1 MSGLLSVGTRALQ
14 ANQVALQTA
23 GNNIANVNTPGY
35 SRQNVV
41 LKSVEGQYTG
51 GGYIGKGV
59 ELQTIQRNF
68 SAFLTR
74 QSALAGATA
83 SADTARS
90 DKLAQLEGIFG
101 GGSSGLGAAINDMLN
116 AFSDVASAPTDLTA
130 RNVVLT
136 RVDETAA
143 RMRASSQS
151 LDDLQLGVTQELTQK
166 ISTINSLAQSIAT
179 VNGKIAQAQGSGQ
192 PPNDLLD
199 KRDQL
204 VRDINQYIQTTS
216 IPADDGTVGIFIGG
230 SQPLVLGLTVADLSL
245 GKDEFGDV
253 LKSKL
258 TMTRNGQAT
267 TFDENMLG
275 GGEVA
280 GLLRFQNND
289 LAEGRNLLGRLTMT
303 VSTAMNTQHSLG
315 LDLDGNKGGDLFTP
329 ITFSSK
335 NVLPPVAPATVN
347 SAGASLTLTVSD
359 TSQFIASDYEV
370 NFASTTAGTI
380 TRKSDGQ
387 ISGFTLPALPA
398 AQDVTV
404 DGLKLTMS
412 GNTGDRFLLKPF
424 STSASNINSVFA
436 SSRSLAV
443 ASPVAGKMGTGNTGS
458 LQQVSVFARNNPA
471 LVTPVTLSFTGAGTY
486 TRSDDPA
493 VLPATPTVFAYT
505 PGQAIEANFPIVT
518 PLASPPTYAAAL
530 AGWSVTLQGTPK
542 AGDTFTVTPFNTSSI
557 ADLKLNAGN
566 ASAMLGLRDAKLIDG
581 GPLTD
586 GYAGLIAQIG
596 IRTQSADYAT
606 KLSSSVAAN
615 LETDRTAV
623 SGVNLDE
630 EAAKLLQYQQAYQ
643 ASAKMIQIAQGI
655 FDTLIQTMGR

>member
-1 MSGLLSVGTRALQ
+1 MSGILNIGTRALQ

-74 QSALAGATA
+74 QSAMAGATA
-83 SADTARS
+83 AADTARS
-90 DKLAQLEGIFG
+90 DKLVQLEAIFG

-166 ISTINSLAQSIAT
+166 ITAVNSLAQSIAAI
-179 VNGKIAQAQGSGQ
+179 NGEIAKAQGSGQ

-216 IPADDGTVGIFIGG
+216 IPADDGSVGIFIGG
-230 SQPLVLGLTVADLSL
+230 SQPLVLGTTVAQLSL
-245 GKDEFGDV
+245 GKDEFGDI

-258 TMTRNGQAT
+258 TMTRNGQVT

-315 LDLDGNKGGDLFTP
+315 LDLDGNPGGNLFTP
-329 ITFSSK
+329 ITFSNK
-335 NVLPPVAPATVN
+335 NVLPPVAPATLN
-347 SAGASLTLTVSD
+347 SPSASLTMSIGD
-359 TSQFIASDYEV
+359 TSQFVASDYEV
-370 NFASTTAGTI
+370 NFASSTTGTI
-380 TRKSDGQ
+380 TRKSDGL

-398 AQDVTV
+398 AQEVTV

-424 STSASNINSVFA
+424 STSASSI
-436 SSRSLAV
+436 SSAFSSARSLAV
-443 ASPVAGKMGTGNTGS
+443 ASPVAGKMGTANTGN
-458 LQQVSVFARNNPA
+458 LQQVSLAARSNPA
-471 LVTPVTLSFTGAGTY
+471 LVTPVVLTFTGAGSY
-486 TRSDDPA
+486 TRSDE
-493 VLPATPTVFAYT
+493 LPTANTTSYAYT
-505 PGQAIEANFPIVT
+505 PGQAIDSNAP
-518 PLASPPTYAAAL
+518 
-530 AGWSVTLQGTPK
+530 AGWSVTLQGVPK
-542 AGDTFTVTPFNTSSI
+542 AGDTFTVVPFNTSSI

-566 ASAMLGLRDAKLIDG
+566 ANAMLGLRDAKLIDG

-596 IRTQSADYAT
+596 IRTQSADYAA

-615 LETDRTAV
+615 LETDRTEV

-643 ASAKMIQIAQGI
+643 ASAKMIQIAQSI
-655 FDTLIQTMGR
+655 FDTLIQTIGR